1 MKNLSKSVK
10 NSQEKAIVL
19 GNGKKEATKDLVP
32 AVLIVHSD
40 IKKEEPKETEQPK
53 TEAITQEQPHAEQE
67 QVKNETTQEQ
77 PKRLT
82 MEELN
87 DKADRLY
94 LQRQKY
100 QTIKEKIKQLESFT
114 ISHDNNNAQLT
125 LIDAN
130 GLSIKT
136 SNPQSIGKLL
146 TDWMADLVLHLGV
159 IENEM
164 RKQLEA

>member
-1 MKNLSKSVK
+1 
-10 NSQEKAIVL
+10 
-19 GNGKKEATKDLVP
+19 
-32 AVLIVHSD
+32 
-40 IKKEEPKETEQPK
+40 
-53 TEAITQEQPHAEQE
+53 
-67 QVKNETTQEQ
+67 
-77 PKRLT
+77 